1 MITSGALELAARV
14 AAATSRAARPLIAL
28 DHDGTLSPIAP
39 RPDDA
44 VLAEGAAS
52 AMHRIAAHAELAI
65 VSGRG
70 LDDLQRRFDGHHVT
84 LVGEH
89 GLRCISPDGAVE
101 QLAPGLL
108 PATLDRLRSELHAL
122 LADRPGWLIEDKG
135 VGIAVH
141 HRLVAPDALRPG
153 LEEVRELLRGAA
165 RDVIEGDGD
174 GGGEVLVGKE
184 VLEIRPAGA
193 DKGSALRWLAAR
205 TTARPVVMIGDD
217 VTDEPALRAAEES
230 GGIGVL
236 VASEP
241 GPTSASARLRGPDDV
256 VAFLDLLAAH
266 LERRAER

>member
-1 MITSGALELAARV
+1 
-14 AAATSRAARPLIAL
+14 
-28 DHDGTLSPIAP
+28 
-39 RPDDA
+39 
-44 VLAEGAAS
+44 
-52 AMHRIAAHAELAI
+52 
-65 VSGRG
+65 
-70 LDDLQRRFDGHHVT
+70 
-84 LVGEH
+84 
-89 GLRCISPDGAVE
+89 
-101 QLAPGLL
+101 
-108 PATLDRLRSELHAL
+108 
-122 LADRPGWLIEDKG
+122 
-135 VGIAVH
+135 VH

-266 LERRAER
+266 LERRAAR